1 VPESDQRV
9 ATATYAP
16 EPAAAA
22 QARRFVRE
30 TLRSWGVPGSADKA
44 PGLIDDAVLLTSELV
59 TNAVVHAG
67 TQVQVTCRINGKAVE
82 VAVGD
87 RHPARAL
94 STEPKPVVDAAE
106 RTSGRGLMLPSALA
120 TAWGVTYAR
129 TAKAVWFRIGF
140 ADYPGDTV
148 QVGDPPSTDALSFS
162 SGSDAVE
169 ELLSGETLDGSWTDD
184 ADEFDDEPAVRRTD
198 IGKLGYDELLRHT
211 VELARDAV
219 DADAAYALVAD
230 EDGELRMRAAAGL
243 GPPAVLDAL
252 AGPAVRAQNLAS
264 RSVMTV
270 PFLVEGRVTGILAA
284 ASAEADQFAEA
295 DSARLQRVADRMA
308 LSIERARLGELERAR
323 RGRVSFLAEAS
334 DLLAGTL
341 DQEKIIALAAQLVV
355 PRLATWCAVLLDDG
369 AGAVE
374 PAYVWH
380 ADESRLDALA
390 RLLDLVP
397 VPDVPARGGGRSWSL
412 ALDDPTGLSPEVLD
426 LAAGSAWCFPLAA
439 RGRSLGLL
447 TIGRP
452 RGGSLP
458 REVTELAE
466 DLARRTALALD
477 NAQLYERQ
485 QETTRALQRSLLP
498 PEVPQ
503 IPGLDLAVVHEV
515 AGEGN
520 EVGGDFYDVFEVG
533 EGRWRFTIGDVCGT
547 GPEAAAVTGLAR
559 HSLRIL
565 AGEGYGVAAV
575 LARLNR
581 LLLEDGAGRFITLI
595 HGEIATAGA
604 RGTAG
609 VTAGV
614 TAGAGATG
622 TAGAMV
628 RAGATGTA
636 GAMVRA
642 GATGTAGATAG
653 ALTHPDGDPAGIRLS
668 LVCAGHPLPLL
679 LRANPDPAAIPPAS
693 PVPRA
698 KPVPPPSAPVPE
710 GTPVPEGSPVPE
722 GTPVP
727 PGTAVPPGSPVP
739 SPSTPVPPPSSV
751 PPGSPVPPPATPI
764 PPAKPVPAAV
774 PTADPQPLLG
784 VMEEL
789 KFEAQDVF
797 LSPGDLILCVTDG
810 VTERRDN
817 GRLLDDEDGLAKILS
832 DCAGLSAGAVAA
844 RIQRAV
850 GEFGVGPATDD
861 MALLVLRAM

>member
-1 VPESDQRV
+1 VQEPDDRV
-9 ATATYAP
+9 ASATYAP

-30 TLRSWGVPGSADKA
+30 TLRSWSVPGTAQKA
-44 PGLIDDAVLLTSELV
+44 AGLIDDAVLLTSELV

-67 TQVQVTCRINGKAVE
+67 TQVQVTCRLHGQAVE

-94 STEPKPVVDAAE
+94 AAEPRPPADAAE
-106 RTSGRGLMLPSALA
+106 STSGRGLMLPSALA

-140 ADYPGDTV
+140 DAQPGGAAPLSGTPGTDTL
-148 QVGDPPSTDALSFS
+148 ALP
-162 SGSDAVE
+162 SGSNAADDLIAA
-169 ELLSGETLDGSWTDD
+169 GGLDGPLTDSD
-184 ADEFDDEPAVRRTD
+184 RDERPARPVD
-198 IGKLGYDELLRHT
+198 VGKLGYDELLRHA

-219 DADAAYALVAD
+219 EADAAYALVAD
-230 EDGELRMRAAAGL
+230 EDGELRMRAAAGV
-243 GPPAVLDAL
+243 GPPAVLDTLTGQTAHS
-252 AGPAVRAQNLAS
+252 QNIAS

-284 ASAEADQFAEA
+284 AAAEPDRFTEA

-323 RGRVSFLAEAS
+323 RGRISFLAEAS

-355 PRLATWCAVLLDDG
+355 PRLATWCAVLLEDD
-369 AGAVE
+369 AGLAH

-380 ADESRLDALA
+380 ADESRLDGLA

-397 VPDVPARGGGRSWSL
+397 VPDVPARGGRSWSL
-412 ALDDPTGLSPEVLD
+412 ALDDPAGLPPDVLD

-485 QETTRALQRSLLP
+485 QETSRALQRSLLP
-498 PEVPQ
+498 PQVPRV
-503 IPGLDLAVVHEV
+503 PGLDLAVVHEV

-565 AGEGYGVAAV
+565 AGEGYGIAAV
-575 LARLNR
+575 LDRLNR
-581 LLLEDGAGRFITLI
+581 LLLEEGAGRFITLI
-595 HGEIATAGA
+595 HGEIAPVTDEGPGEPSSVTGA
-604 RGTAG
+604 
-609 VTAGV
+609 
-614 TAGAGATG
+614 
-622 TAGAMV
+622 
-628 RAGATGTA
+628 
-636 GAMVRA
+636 
-642 GATGTAGATAG
+642 
-653 ALTHPDGDPAGIRLS
+653 RLS

-679 LRANPDPAAIPPAS
+679 LPA
-693 PVPRA
+693 R
-698 KPVPPPSAPVPE
+698 
-710 GTPVPEGSPVPE
+710 T
-722 GTPVP
+722 
-727 PGTAVPPGSPVP
+727 TARTT
-739 SPSTPVPPPSSV
+739 STTTPSSAA
-751 PPGSPVPPPATPI
+751 PPVTTSTTPATPPAPAAPAPAAPAPTTSVTFV
-764 PPAKPVPAAV
+764 PPAPPAPSTSIVMPAAE
-774 PTADPQPLLG
+774 PQPLLG
-784 VMEEL
+784 VLDEL
-789 KFEAQDVF
+789 KFEAQEVF
-797 LSPGDLILCVTDG
+797 LAPGDLVLCVTDG

-817 GRLLDDEDGLAKILS
+817 GHLLDDDDGLAALLA

-850 GEFGVGPATDD
+850 NEFGVGPATDD
-861 MALLVLRAM
+861 MAMLVLRAI

>member
-1 VPESDQRV
+1 VQVPDERV
-9 ATATYAP
+9 ASATYAP

-30 TLRSWGVPGSADKA
+30 TLRSWSLPGSAEKNDSV
-44 PGLIDDAVLLTSELV
+44 IDDAVLLTSELV

-67 TQVQVTCRINGKAVE
+67 TQVQVTCRIHGKAVE

-94 STEPKPVVDAAE
+94 AAEPKSPADSAE
-106 RTSGRGLMLPSALA
+106 STSGRGLMLPSALA

-129 TAKAVWFRIGF
+129 TAKAVWFRIGL
-140 ADYPGDTV
+140 AGQPGDAV
-148 QVGDPPSTDALSFS
+148 QVSDTPSTDALSYPGS
-162 SGSDAVE
+162 SDAAE
-169 ELLSGETLDGSWTDD
+169 ALIAADSLDGPLTDEEGD
-184 ADEFDDEPAVRRTD
+184 ERVPRRADV
-198 IGKLGYDELLRHT
+198 GKLGYDELLRHT

-219 DADAAYALVAD
+219 EADAAYALVAD
-230 EDGELRMRAAAGL
+230 EDGELRMRAAAGV
-243 GPPAVLDAL
+243 GPPAVLDVLTGQATH
-252 AGPAVRAQNLAS
+252 AQNISS

-284 ASAEADQFAEA
+284 VSAEPDQFAES

-323 RGRVSFLAEAS
+323 RGRISFLA
-334 DLLAGTL
+334 LAGTL

-355 PRLATWCAVLLDDG
+355 PRLAVWCAVFLEDD
-369 AGAVE
+369 AGAAR

-380 ADESRLDALA
+380 ADESRLDGLA
-390 RLLDLVP
+390 GLLDLVP

-412 ALDDPTGLSPEVLD
+412 AVDDPAGLAPDVLD
-426 LAAGSAWCFPLAA
+426 LASGSAWCFPLAA

-485 QETTRALQRSLLP
+485 QETSQALQRSLLP
-498 PEVPQ
+498 AQVPH

-547 GPEAAAVTGLAR
+547 GPEAATVTGLAR

-565 AGEGYGVAAV
+565 AGEGYPVASV
-575 LARLNR
+575 LDRLNR
-581 LLLEDGAGRFITLI
+581 LLLEGGAGRFITLI
-595 HGEIATAGA
+595 HGEITPVPGD
-604 RGTAG
+604 RGPG
-609 VTAGV
+609 
-614 TAGAGATG
+614 
-622 TAGAMV
+622 
-628 RAGATGTA
+628 
-636 GAMVRA
+636 
-642 GATGTAGATAG
+642 
-653 ALTHPDGDPAGIRLS
+653 GIQLS

-679 LRANPDPAAIPPAS
+679 LPASASGVTPAA
-693 PVPRA
+693 
-698 KPVPPPSAPVPE
+698 E
-710 GTPVPEGSPVPE
+710 
-722 GTPVP
+722 
-727 PGTAVPPGSPVP
+727 
-739 SPSTPVPPPSSV
+739 
-751 PPGSPVPPPATPI
+751 
-764 PPAKPVPAAV
+764 
-774 PTADPQPLLG
+774 PQPLLG
-784 VMEEL
+784 VLDKLE
-789 KFEAQDVF
+789 FDAQEVV
-797 LSPGDLILCVTDG
+797 LAPGDLILCVTDG
-810 VTERRDN
+810 VTERRNDD
-817 GRLLDDEDGLAKILS
+817 GRLLDDDDGLSELLAG
-832 DCAGLSAGAVAA
+832 CAGLSAGAVAA

-861 MALLVLRAM
+861 MAMLVLRAEQP